1 MNTDKFQLKNTRTNS
16 SATAE
21 ELFDIKK
28 CIFCQH
34 NDTFTV
40 ITTENGRRKI
50 IEAPEKSRD
59 KIYTR
64 LSSIE
69 ADFVYHVT
77 NKCYKGY
84 TLKKTL
90 ESISE
95 QSSHI
100 ETRDSTL
107 NEKEEP
113 AKKRLR

>member
-1 MNTDKFQLKNTRTNS
+1 MSTGKFQLKNTRTNS
-16 SATAE
+16 AKTAE

-34 NDTFTV
+34 NDTFIV

-50 IEAPEKSRD
+50 IEAAEKRRD

-64 LSSIE
+64 LLSIE
-69 ADFVYHVT
+69 KDFVYHVT

-90 ESISE
+90 ECISE
-95 QSSHI
+95 QSSHT
-100 ETRDSTL
+100 ETQDSTI

-113 AKKRLR
+113 AKKGLR

>member
-50 IEAPEKSRD
+50 IEAAEKRRD

-64 LSSIE
+64 LLSVE
-69 ADFVYHVT
+69 EDFVYHVT

-100 ETRDSTL
+100 ETQDSTL